1 MTYELRIERHF
12 DASPEAVFDA
22 FADRTAQ
29 GVLHGTSA
37 YHYAL
42 QTIGQPASTP
52 IYFTVDYDA
61 LQGHVIG
68 GISQRTGPAEA
79 RGFMRAV
86 HGCRTLGFSL
96 YDFAGTS
103 TAAWRTLIAPAAP
116 DDSASCS

>member
-1 MTYELRIERHF
+1 MQLLPRYWPGFPYSDLYRIYDVFLPMAYFSYRARGTAPVARYVQRSVEIIRARTG
-12 DASPEAVFDA
+12 DPAVA
-22 FADRTAQ
+22 
-29 GVLHGTSA
+29 
-37 YHYAL
+37 
-42 QTIGQPASTP
+42 I
-52 IYFTVDYDA
+52 
-61 LQGHVIG
+61 HVVG
-68 GISQRTGPAEA
+68 GISQRTGAAEA